1 MIRKLLNAYWIVVAI
16 ALVFTIAGDVNYF
29 YFQSE
34 GYSSNSAWTMI
45 LMLGGRWFS
54 AAQFLAFG
62 IACECLFQ
70 IGETIGD
77 IARSKEPPQNRLY

>member
-1 MIRKLLNAYWIVVAI
+1 MIRKLLNAYWIVAAL
-16 ALVFTIAGDVNYF
+16 ALVLTIAGDVNYF
-29 YFQSE
+29 YFQSDE
-34 GYSSNSAWTMI
+34 YSSNSAWTMI
-45 LMLGGRWFS
+45 LMLGSRWNS

-62 IACECLFQ
+62 IACECLYV